1 MGKGHWAL
9 DSGDWAWSLLR
20 SLLICL
26 LPIAQCLVLTACGYQ
41 FQVEGPGPTIGPSA
55 RPTLKGPA
63 KPPPRVRVTTLEN
76 KAFEPNL
83 EVNYTSYIRREFSSG
98 SGATVVSDG
107 EPADLVLKGQ
117 ILLVSLPALSFTQVA
132 TLENR
137 VSVIVKVIAEDT
149 KTGKV
154 IWDRMASGS
163 SEFFLTNDLQF
174 NRVLQTR
181 ALEQAG
187 RMIAQDLATQFL
199 NFLDVG
205 PEPQKMGVPGPLVP
219 SGTPMGTTR

>member
-1 MGKGHWAL
+1 MAFSRFGVA
-9 DSGDWAWSLLR
+9 SS
-20 SLLICL
+20 L
-26 LPIAQCLVLTACGYQ
+26 LPIASCLLVAACGYQ
-41 FQVEGPGPTIGPSA
+41 FQVEGQGPTIGAGSKPA
-55 RPTLKGPA
+55 VQGPVKPTPK
-63 KPPPRVRVTTLEN
+63 VRVTTLEN

-83 EVNYTSYIRREFSSG
+83 EVKYTSYIRHEFASG
-98 SGATVVSDG
+98 SGAAVVSDG

-117 ILLVSLPALSFTQVA
+117 ILVVSLPALSFTQVA

-137 VSVIVKVIAEDT
+137 VSVIVKVSAEDA

-154 IWDRMASGS
+154 MWDRMAAGS

-199 NFLDVG
+199 SFLEVG
-205 PEPQKMGVPGPLVP
+205 PEPQKVGVPGTLMP
-219 SGTPMGTTR
+219 SGGMGTTR